1 MIRGYIDFPTVPTN
15 FYPHKKKNIIKSHH
29 ALNTQHHLESWVA
42 SSSFQKNPSQKREK
56 FQRQNRSGLAESKKS
71 YTSQVEALNSAAAE
85 LMNSWDLWNL
95 ETNET
100 TWGGWEGSWV
110 GFRKKRKERCFLV
123 VIEGKEQETRQK
135 QKTIVDVGKYLI
147 NYIFTGFW

>member
-1 MIRGYIDFPTVPTN
+1 MIRGYIYIDFPAVPTN
-15 FYPHKKKNIIKSHH
+15 FYPHKKKTIIKSHH

-56 FQRQNRSGLAESKKS
+56 FQRQNRSGLAESKNS
-71 YTSQVEALNSAAAE
+71 YTSQVEALNSAAAA

-100 TWGGWEGSWV
+100 NLGGMGGEVGL
-110 GFRKKRKERCFLV
+110 GFRTKRKERCFLV
-123 VIEGKEQETRQK
+123 VERRERTGHQT
-135 QKTIVDVGKYLI
+135 KTK
-147 NYIFTGFW
+147 NYS